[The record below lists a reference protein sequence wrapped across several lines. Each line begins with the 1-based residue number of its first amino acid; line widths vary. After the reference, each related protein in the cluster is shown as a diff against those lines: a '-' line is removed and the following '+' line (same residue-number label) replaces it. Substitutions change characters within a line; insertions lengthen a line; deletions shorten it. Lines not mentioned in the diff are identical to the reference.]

1 MYSIVMVAAMTAAP
15 ETPDFFFKKHG
26 CNGCGGCYGYS
37 CGGCCGGYG
46 CGGCCGGYSCGG
58 CCGGGWGYGGC
69 SGCSGCHGFVTTH
82 SCFFGHG
89 GGCQGS
95 CYGCYGGYA
104 MGGCCGGY
112 AVPAATGVYVAPPPP
127 GGAVPIPAPPPVK
140 GGKAGEGVSAS
151 EVPIAINSLPNSRGQ
166 VVVRVPADAK
176 LFADGQATTLGG
188 TERVFQTPELTT
200 GRDFQYTLKVEIP
213 EGTETKTISKQVV
226 VRAGHRT
233 VVDFTAAAD
242 VVTSSVTVNLPAKSK
257 LFVDG
262 VATSTTG
269 GTHTFKTPELTRG
282 KSYVYKFSAE
292 IERDGQTE
300 LESREVT
307 FKAGEPISVNFTE
320 PSAIRTAAR

>member
-15 ETPDFFFKKHG
+15 ETPDFFFK
-26 CNGCGGCYGYS
+26 CGGCHGCQGYSCGGCCGGYSCGGCCGGYS

-46 CGGCCGGYSCGG
+46 CGGC
-58 CCGGGWGYGGC
+58 W
-69 SGCSGCHGFVTTH
+69 GCHGFVTTH
-82 SCFFGHG
+82 SCM
-89 GGCQGS
+89 GCSG

-127 GGAVPIPAPPPVK
+127 GGPSTPAMPPMKDGK
-140 GGKAGEGVSAS
+140 GTAGEGISAPD
-151 EVPIAINSLPNSRGQ
+151 VPIAINSLPSTRGQ

-176 LFADGQATTLGG
+176 LFADGKATTLGG
-188 TERVFQTPELTT
+188 AERVFQTPELTS

-213 EGTETKTISKQVV
+213 EGTETKTVSKQVV

-233 VVDFTAAAD
+233 VVDFTAAAEA
-242 VVTSSVTVNLPAKSK
+242 VTSSVTVNLPANSK
-257 LFVDG
+257 LYVDG

-282 KSYVYKFSAE
+282 KAYVYKFSAE
-292 IERDGQTE
+292 VERDGKTE
-300 LESREVT
+300 VESREVT
-307 FKAGEPISVNFTE
+307 FKAGEPVNVNFIE
-320 PSAIRTAAR
+320 PAAIRTASR

>member
-15 ETPDFFFKKHG
+15 ETPDFFFKKGGCHG
-26 CNGCGGCYGYS
+26 CYGGGCYGYS
-37 CGGCCGGYG
+37 CGGCCGGY
-46 CGGCCGGYSCGG
+46 SCGG
-58 CCGGGWGYGGC
+58 CYGGGWGYGGC
-69 SGCSGCHGFVTTH
+69 GGCWGCHGCHGFVTTH
-82 SCFFGHG
+82 SGFGC
-89 GGCQGS
+89 GGCF
-95 CYGCYGGYA
+95 GCYGGHA
-104 MGGCCGGY
+104 MGGCCGGGY

-127 GGAVPIPAPPPVK
+127 GGPMPPPPPPTK
-140 GGKAGEGVSAS
+140 GGAGGGVSAPD
-151 EVPIAINSLPNSRGQ
+151 VPVAVNSLPANRGQ

-188 TERVFQTPELTT
+188 AERVFQTPELTS

-213 EGTETKTISKQVV
+213 EGTETKSISKQVV

-233 VVDFTAAAD
+233 VVDFTGAAD
-242 VVTSSVTVNLPAKSK
+242 TVTSSVTVNLPAKSK

-307 FKAGEPISVNFTE
+307 FKAGEPVNVNFTE
-320 PSAIRTAAR
+320 PAAIRTAAR